1 MSLYLK
7 YRPKTFDEIVGQPD
21 AVKLMK
27 AIVAQNPEDRP
38 KVFLFGGA
46 SGCRQGLPSLLYL
59 RGRLGVILTTQTLR
73 LWMRQKTAALTGSEN
88 CVT

>member
-46 SGCRQGLPSLLYL
+46 SGCGKNYPRYCICEGDW
-59 RGRLGVILTTQTLR
+59 V
-73 LWMRQKTAALTGSEN
+73 
-88 CVT
+88 